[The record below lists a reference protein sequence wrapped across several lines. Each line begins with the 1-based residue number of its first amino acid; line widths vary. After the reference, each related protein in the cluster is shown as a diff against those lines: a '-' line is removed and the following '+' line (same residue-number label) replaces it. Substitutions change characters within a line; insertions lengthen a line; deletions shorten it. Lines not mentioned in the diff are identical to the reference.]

1 MKVAV
6 VANPEKSLDGG
17 LLELRRVLERAG
29 VTDPLW
35 REVPKSRKAG
45 AAVRRVVADGA
56 EIVFVWGG
64 DGMLQRSVD
73 VLAGSD
79 VALAVIPA
87 GTSNLLATNLGI
99 PEDIEQ
105 AVAIGLGGERR
116 RLDVGSINGERFAVM
131 AGTGIDAV
139 MIRDADGSP
148 KEHLGRVAYVWAG
161 IKNVRSKPFT
171 AEIAVDGVSWFDGKA
186 TSVLIG
192 NFGGLLGGIE
202 VFGDARPDDGMLE
215 VGVVTAQGFAQWA
228 RTIARTVVAS
238 GDASPFVQAAKA
250 RSVKVKLDRKV
261 LYELDGGDRTKTKSL
276 KVKVEPAAVTVCVP
290 RPSYS
295 SRVSTEVGSSVAP

>member
-1 MKVAV
+1 VKVAV
-6 VANPEKSLDGG
+6 VANSAKSIGGG
-17 LLELRRVLERAG
+17 LLELRRVLERAE

-45 AAVRRVVADGA
+45 KAVRRVVADGA
-56 EIVFVWGG
+56 ELVVVWGG
-64 DGMLQRSVD
+64 DGMVQCAVD

-87 GTSNLLATNLGI
+87 GTANLLATNLGI
-99 PEDIEQ
+99 PPDIEQ
-105 AVAIGLGGERR
+105 AVAIGLDGARR
-116 RLDVGSINGERFAVM
+116 RLDVGRINGERFAVM

-148 KEHLGRVAYVWAG
+148 KEHLGRIAYVWAG
-161 IKNVRSKPFT
+161 VKNLRSKPFG
-171 AEIAVDGVSWFDGKA
+171 AQIAVDGVSWFNGEA
-186 TSVLIG
+186 TCVLIG
-192 NFGGLLGGIE
+192 NLGGLFGAIQ
-202 VFGDARPDDGMLE
+202 VFVDARPDDGMLE
-215 VGVVTAQGFAQWA
+215 VGVVTAEGFAQWA

-238 GDASPFVQAAKA
+238 ADASPFVQAAKA

-261 LYELDGGDRTKTKSL
+261 LYELDGGDRKKTKSF

-290 RPSYS
+290 RS
-295 SRVSTEVGSSVAP
+295 A